1 MFKRNSLTEEV
12 LVEESSF
19 DGEGFWQKVDN
30 GLNLEERVLVRSPL
44 LESLSTSLGQMR
56 GSKYWLLIECKDKE
70 SKEWLFRSRD
80 VILSFLGLILLSP
93 FMFAIALLVKL
104 SSPGPVFYKTRVL
117 GQHKKEFVW
126 RKFRSM
132 RVMDEKI
139 DSALRREKF
148 LEYVE
153 NRQPNMPKGI
163 STKTIDLAR
172 VTPIG
177 RIIRKF
183 SVDELPQL
191 WNVICGQM
199 SLVGPRPCLPY
210 EADFYIGWR
219 SRRFNVRPGLTG
231 VWQVF
236 GRGRTS
242 FDESAA
248 MDVYYL
254 YRRSFLFDFYLIIKT
269 IGIVLTGKGA
279 Q

>member
-1 MFKRNSLTEEV
+1 MSIGGSEIETVFVDQTSP
-12 LVEESSF
+12 
-19 DGEGFWQKVDN
+19 DGEGLWQRVDDS
-30 GLNLEERVLVRSPL
+30 LNRKGKVLVRSPL
-44 LESLSTSLGQMR
+44 LDSLSTSLGERQ
-56 GSKYWLLIECKDKE
+56 GNKYWLLIECKDKE

-80 VILSFLGLILLSP
+80 IILSFLSLILLCP
-93 FMFAIALLVKL
+93 FMLTIAILVKL
-104 SSPGPVFYKTRVL
+104 SSSGPIFYKTYVV

-132 RVMDEKI
+132 TVIDEKV
-139 DSALRREKF
+139 DSTARKEKF
-148 LEYVE
+148 HNYVE
-153 NRQPNMPKGI
+153 NRQSIPGQSP
-163 STKTIDLAR
+163 STKTIDHDR

-210 EADFYIGWR
+210 EADFYLGWR
-219 SRRFNVRPGLTG
+219 SRRFNIRPGLTG
-231 VWQVF
+231 LWQVF
-236 GRGRTS
+236 GRSKVT
-242 FDESAA
+242 FDEAAA

-254 YRRSFLFDFYLIIKT
+254 FHRSFWFDLYLMWKT
-269 IGIVLTGKGA
+269 IGVVLKREGA